1 MTMLPSSWRGFRTKR
16 SGMTDKSLQD
26 RVSALEAQL
35 RGKPLDEH
43 FREQAELI
51 DRLFVYRLDEFRK
64 QLHAEV
70 DAKLETKLDAK
81 LKPIK
86 TDVAIIKHA
95 VGVILTR
102 LT

>member
-1 MTMLPSSWRGFRTKR
+1 MTMLPSSWRGFRSKR
-16 SGMTDKSLQD
+16 PGMTDKALQD

-35 RGKPLDEH
+35 RSKPLDEH

-51 DRLFVYRLDEFRK
+51 DRLFVYRFDEFRK
-64 QLHAEV
+64 QLHAE
-70 DAKLETKLDAK
+70 LDAK